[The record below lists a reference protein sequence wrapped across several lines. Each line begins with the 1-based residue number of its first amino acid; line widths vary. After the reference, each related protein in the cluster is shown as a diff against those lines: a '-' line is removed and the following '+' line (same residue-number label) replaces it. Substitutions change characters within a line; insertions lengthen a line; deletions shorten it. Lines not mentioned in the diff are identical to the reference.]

1 MMMKNKTYDVLKIV
15 ALNILPAI
23 GTLYFALSQI
33 WEAIPYGA
41 EVVGTVTAVTTCI
54 GAILGISSH
63 QYNKAET
70 SDEEGGA
77 EG

>member
-1 MMMKNKTYDVLKIV
+1 MMKNKTYDVLKIV

-63 QYNKAET
+63 QYKQAET
-70 SDEEGGA
+70 EDEEGGA